1 MFMQGFE
8 PIQSFD
14 ARHKELLHEAQGY
27 YLIHQG
33 LEGTA
38 CRQPI
43 LAKTLAHLGRYLAGW
58 GANLEKRYSSAPIND
73 CQAQAIET
81 NDLKMRFS

>member
-58 GANLEKRYSSAPIND
+58 GANLEKRYNAPLSD
-73 CQAQAIET
+73 CQAET
-81 NDLKMRFS
+81 VETGDLKMRFS